1 VARSREDEGLGRLVL
16 IYIAAVLMSCGLM
29 VTILQQGW

>member
-16 IYIAAVLMSCGLM
+16 VYIAAVLMSFGVM
-29 VTILQQGW
+29 VVVLQQGW

>member
-16 IYIAAVLMSCGLM
+16 VYVAAVLMSFGLM
-29 VTILQQGW
+29 VAFLQQGW